1 MVLHCCV
8 AAFSVASR
16 HLVCCGTPL
25 LLRGVMLLW
34 CLCGVLVALCV
45 LWYSIAA
52 SRRLVCCGT
61 PLLHRGVCASRRGG
75 AGHSIHCGSL
85 GGPWIAPFLCNSS
98 VVSWWLLLCCG
109 TPLLHRSVL
118 CAVLL
123 HCCIAACVCCS
134 GAGRSILHSLWFTWW
149 SILVAPFHVIFLWCL
164 GGALCAVVLHC
175 CIAPFSVAPR
185 RVCVCVA
192 AGRGGPL
199 CIHLGLELHYGCV
212 SLAAIQK

>member
-52 SRRLVCCGT
+52 SQRLVCCGT

-75 AGHSIHCGSL
+75 AGR
-85 GGPWIAPFLCNSS
+85 
-98 VVSWWLLLCCG
+98 G
-109 TPLLHRSVL
+109 TPFIVVHLVVHGLLHFYV
-118 CAVLL
+118 
-123 HCCIAACVCCS
+123 
-134 GAGRSILHSLWFTWW
+134 IL
-149 SILVAPFHVIFLWCL
+149 LWCL
-164 GGALCAVVLHC
+164 GGSYCAVVLHC
-175 CIAPFSVAPR
+175 CIAPFCVLCYSIAASR
-185 RVCVCVA
+185 YVCVA
-192 AGRGGPL
+192 AGRGGPFF
-199 CIHLGLELHYGCV
+199 IHCGSLGGPFWLLHFM
-212 SLAAIQK
+212 